1 MAFFGIGVEA
11 HSSASD
17 LATLLATQNVSVF
30 FFFCFLPPRVD
41 RLGESQLLEQRAPV
55 GPEDLLVLVVVQRP
69 RVRRVRLLLHV
80 VRDVV
85 RERPRQKRK
94 KYKSHKVGYRI
105 LWRGVSQSGGWYGVI
120 KRVTTWEDTY

>member
-17 LATLLATQNVSVF
+17 LATLLATQNVSLF
-30 FFFCFLPPRVD
+30 FFFSFLPPRLD
-41 RLGESQLLEQRAPV
+41 RLGEPQLLEQRAPV